1 MMDRIPSL
9 SLSGISL
16 AHPLSLSTTGQQL
29 QNHLNSASAV
39 TSSTGTGGHHHQHH
53 HHHHH
58 LGQLAAVVHQQQQQQ
73 LQQQQQQHH
82 HQQTHL
88 QAHHSNHHLSHHQLS
103 LNSASSV
110 SLSPTS
116 SSSASA
122 SLHHHHTSLLAA
134 ASHPVSHS
142 GIHPSSTTLSHHSHS
157 GNNNQSASSSTSL
170 SLHQSASTSSSAGS
184 AGSGSSIASGGG
196 VGVSSSSA
204 HQLQHHNSSA
214 LHGQHQH
221 SLHHTTHHH
230 THGHINAHGVAASSP
245 VNATNS
251 ASTASVMAA
260 AAAAHLHHN
269 SQAPSP
275 MTNLHQNMG
284 GLMNSGSS
292 ASDVFFSLMIQNTT
306 KRQNEEHIKRPM
318 NAFMVWSRLQ
328 RRKIA
333 QDNPKM
339 HNSEISKRLGA
350 EWKLLTEEEKRPFI
364 DEAKRLRAMH
374 MKEHPD
380 YKYRPR
386 RKPKALRRDGYPY
399 PMPYPSVP
407 VEALRAGITPGYF
420 APGPA
425 AAYHLGSHL
434 TQTNPPASQTG
445 QMDVPKF
452 ALDRSSYLSSAATA
466 GSLYETSKAAQAS
479 AAYSAYLDPSVLTK
493 AYFDS
498 KMYQD
503 RAANYAFDISKIY
516 GAQQHGSSAAAAAVA
531 HQQQQQHLL
540 NGLGIA
546 SSHQNNGNINNNNH
560 ATANNN
566 LDERDNTPHL
576 DSGGST
582 AGGGGLPSGVGDSKP
597 HLHSP
602 TDTQLDYSQYAQ
614 YGQVGGAVSLGGGV
628 VSNGGLSGIGSTGGP
643 SAAGAGGDFRRPL
656 TVIF

>member
-39 TSSTGTGGHHHQHH
+39 TSSTSTGGHHHQHH

-73 LQQQQQQHH
+73 LQQQQQQQQQHH
-82 HQQTHL
+82 HQQAHL
-88 QAHHSNHHLSHHQLS
+88 QAHHNNHHLSHHQLS
-103 LNSASSV
+103 LNSASST
-110 SLSPTS
+110 SHSPTS
-116 SSSASA
+116 SNSASA
-122 SLHHHHTSLLAA
+122 SLHHHHTSLLA
-134 ASHPVSHS
+134 SHS
-142 GIHPSSTTLSHHSHS
+142 GIHTSPTSLSHHPHS
-157 GNNNQSASSSTSL
+157 SSSNNHSASSAASL
-170 SLHQSASTSSSAGS
+170 LLHQSASASSSAGS
-184 AGSGSSIASGGG
+184 AGSGSSVSSGGG
-196 VGVSSSSA
+196 SVGVSSSSA
-204 HQLQHHNSSA
+204 HQLQHHSSA
-214 LHGQHQH
+214 ALHSQHQN

-230 THGHINAHGVAASSP
+230 AHSHLNAHVTAVSSP
-245 VNATNS
+245 ANATNS

-260 AAAAHLHHN
+260 AAAHLHHN
-269 SQAPSP
+269 AQATSP

-350 EWKLLTEEEKRPFI
+350 EWKLLTEDEKRPFI

-434 TQTNPPASQTG
+434 TQTNSPASQTG

-466 GSLYETSKAAQAS
+466 GTLYETSKAAQAS

-516 GAQQHGSSAAAAAVA
+516 GAQQHGTSAAAAAVA

-540 NGLGIA
+540 NGLGIG
-546 SSHQNNGNINNNNH
+546 SSHQNNSNNNNNH
-560 ATANNN
+560 TTANNN

-576 DSGGST
+576 DSSSG
-582 AGGGGLPSGVGDSKP
+582 AGGGVPIGVADSKP

-602 TDTQLDYSQYAQ
+602 TDAQLDYSQYAQ
-614 YGQVGGAVSLGGGV
+614 YGQVGGAAVGLGGGV
-628 VSNGGLSGIGSTGGP
+628 VSNGGLGGIGSGSGP
-643 SAAGAGGDFRRPL
+643 GVTGAGGDFRRPL

>member
-1 MMDRIPSL
+1 
-9 SLSGISL
+9 
-16 AHPLSLSTTGQQL
+16 
-29 QNHLNSASAV
+29 
-39 TSSTGTGGHHHQHH
+39 
-53 HHHHH
+53 
-58 LGQLAAVVHQQQQQQ
+58 
-73 LQQQQQQHH
+73 
-82 HQQTHL
+82 
-88 QAHHSNHHLSHHQLS
+88 
-103 LNSASSV
+103 
-110 SLSPTS
+110 
-116 SSSASA
+116 
-122 SLHHHHTSLLAA
+122 
-134 ASHPVSHS
+134 
-142 GIHPSSTTLSHHSHS
+142 
-157 GNNNQSASSSTSL
+157 
-170 SLHQSASTSSSAGS
+170 
-184 AGSGSSIASGGG
+184 
-196 VGVSSSSA
+196 
-204 HQLQHHNSSA
+204 
-214 LHGQHQH
+214 
-221 SLHHTTHHH
+221 
-230 THGHINAHGVAASSP
+230 
-245 VNATNS
+245 
-251 ASTASVMAA
+251 MAA

-269 SQAPSP
+269 SQASP
-275 MTNLHQNMG
+275 ISNLHQNMG
-284 GLMNSGSS
+284 SLMNSGSS

-333 QDNPKM
+333 RDNPKM

-420 APGPA
+420 APGPTA

-434 TQTNPPASQTG
+434 TQTTTPTTQSSLTG
-445 QMDVPKF
+445 QMDKF
-452 ALDRSSYLSSAATA
+452 ALERSSYLSNAAAA
-466 GSLYETSKAAQAS
+466 GTQAS

-516 GAQQHGSSAAAAAVA
+516 GAQQHVAA

-540 NGLGIA
+540 NGLGMASVA
-546 SSHQNNGNINNNNH
+546 SSSSGGSNNNSTATH
-560 ATANNN
+560 ASSSHNNN
-566 LDERDNTPHL
+566 SSSGLDERDATPQL
-576 DSGGST
+576 DSVE
-582 AGGGGLPSGVGDSKP
+582 AKP

-602 TDTQLDYSQYAQ
+602 SDAQLEYAQYAQ
-614 YGQVGGAVSLGGGV
+614 QYGGQLVGAAAAGGAA
-628 VSNGGLSGIGSTGGP
+628 IG
-643 SAAGAGGDFRRPL
+643 SAAGGGGGGGAGGAAGGADFRRPL

>member
-29 QNHLNSASAV
+29 QNHFNSASAV

-53 HHHHH
+53 HHHF
-58 LGQLAAVVHQQQQQQ
+58 GQLAAVVHHQQQQQ
-73 LQQQQQQHH
+73 LQQQQQQQQHH
-82 HQQTHL
+82 HQQAHL
-88 QAHHSNHHLSHHQLS
+88 QAHHTSHHQLS
-103 LNSASSV
+103 LNSGSST
-110 SLSPTS
+110 SHSPTS
-116 SSSASA
+116 SNSASA
-122 SLHHHHTSLLAA
+122 SIHHHQSSLVGTAAHTA
-134 ASHPVSHS
+134 SHS
-142 GIHPSSTTLSHHSHS
+142 GIHSSPTPLSHHPHS
-157 GNNNQSASSSTSL
+157 VNNATSL
-170 SLHQSASTSSSAGS
+170 SLHQTASTSSSAGS
-184 AGSGSSIASGGG
+184 AGSSGSLASGCG
-196 VGVSSSSA
+196 VPSSPG
-204 HQLQHHNSSA
+204 HQLQQHHNSTT
-214 LHGQHQH
+214 LHSQHQH

-230 THGHINAHGVAASSP
+230 HTHGHLHAHIASASSP
-245 VNATNS
+245 ANATNS

-269 SQAPSP
+269 SQGSSP

-350 EWKLLTEEEKRPFI
+350 EWKLLTEDEKRPFI

-434 TQTNPPASQTG
+434 TQTNTPASQTG

-452 ALDRSSYLSSAATA
+452 AIDRSSYLSSAATA

-516 GAQQHGSSAAAAAVA
+516 GAQQHGTSAAAAAVA

-546 SSHQNNGNINNNNH
+546 SSYQNNSHNNNNNH
-560 ATANNN
+560 GTANNN
-566 LDERDNTPHL
+566 LDDRDNTPHL
-576 DSGGST
+576 ESSVS
-582 AGGGGLPSGVGDSKP
+582 SGVTDSKA

-602 TDTQLDYSQYAQ
+602 SDSQLDYSQYAQ
-614 YGQVGGAVSLGGGV
+614 YGQVGGTTVGLSGGV
-628 VSNGGLSGIGSTGGP
+628 VSNGSLGGIGTSGGHSSAGTG
-643 SAAGAGGDFRRPL
+643 SDFRRPL